1 MQQLLVFIINP
12 LFYVPALTVIF
23 AQITKQII
31 FYTKGEK
38 INRATWV
45 TDGGMPSSHSALM
58 SSLTTTIFFVE
69 GISTIFYLALFTTFI
84 VAKDAFGIRQQS
96 GKQAKLLLKV
106 VHKVK
111 VSDIEHI
118 KVLLGHT
125 KMQVLAGILFGMTI
139 AMIFRFFV

>member
-1 MQQLLVFIINP
+1 MQQLLVFILSP
-12 LFYVPALTVIF
+12 LFYVPALTVVF

-31 FYTKGEK
+31 FYAKGEK
-38 INRATWV
+38 ISRATWV

-111 VSDIEHI
+111 VHDMDHI

-125 KMQVLAGILFGMTI
+125 KTQVLAGIIFGVTI
-139 AMIFRFFV
+139 AMIFHFFT